1 MHSHTISVHFRCPLL
16 LFWLSFWCPICPICP
31 HLSTLIFGCLHPDM
45 PPRSMPQPV
54 PRRPPSQSDT
64 AHRCSLLPQK
74 RQEDSF
80 SSHGQPRY
88 SCHPFPA
95 QTANFRGLCCFSQRK
110 SHHRESLLPPPPA
123 RKPCHS
129 HQAPPAV
136 FLPLNGCFP
145 LNTSPADTKAD
156 TSRARR
162 HPQGSLPLPPP
173 PHFRP
178 QPQHF
183 YRDKASHR
191 RSRNS

>member
-1 MHSHTISVHFRCPLL
+1 MPSHTISVHFRCPLL
-16 LFWLSFWCPICPICP
+16 LFLLSFSCPICP

-74 RQEDSF
+74 RREDSF

-110 SHHRESLLPPPPA
+110 SHHRESLLPPTSSA
-123 RKPCHS
+123 ET
-129 HQAPPAV
+129 
-136 FLPLNGCFP
+136 LPFSPSTACGFP
-145 LNTSPADTKAD
+145 SFKWMFSFKYIT
-156 TSRARR
+156 
-162 HPQGSLPLPPP
+162 G
-173 PHFRP
+173 
-178 QPQHF
+178 
-183 YRDKASHR
+183 
-191 RSRNS
+191 

>member
-1 MHSHTISVHFRCPLL
+1 MPSHTISVHSRCPLL
-16 LFWLSFWCPICPICP
+16 LFLLSFQCPICPICP
-31 HLSTLIFGCLHPDM
+31 HLSTLIFGCLHPD
-45 PPRSMPQPV
+45 
-54 PRRPPSQSDT
+54 
-64 AHRCSLLPQK
+64 
-74 RQEDSF
+74 SF

-95 QTANFRGLCCFSQRK
+95 QTADFRGLCCFSQRK

-123 RKPCHS
+123 QKPCHS
-129 HQAPPAV
+129 RQAPPAV

-156 TSRARR
+156 TSRSRR

-173 PHFRP
+173 LHFRP

-183 YRDKASHR
+183 CRDKASHH